1 MDLTMAG
8 SHCMIFC
15 CSLAMLAATIF
26 LVLPHTLSLMTLLR
40 YQKDLV
46 IAILQRYKSTIILIR
61 ETGSIGVVGR
71 IGMPSRE
78 DSFNT
83 WTALCLA
90 KKMDRI
96 PRGFAWAL

>member
-1 MDLTMAG
+1 
-8 SHCMIFC
+8 MIFC
-15 CSLAMLAATIF
+15 YSLAILAATIF
-26 LVLPHTLSLMTLLR
+26 LILPPTLSLMTLLR
-40 YQKDLV
+40 YQQDLV
-46 IAILQRYKSTIILIR
+46 INIPIVSILQRYQSTIILIQK
-61 ETGSIGVVGR
+61 TGSIGVVGR